1 MVPQATGFGYAQP
14 QQPMQTGINSMLP
27 PALQP
32 QQTGMNGYGNPS
44 YNQPPP
50 VPPIPQQPT
59 ATPLSPQ
66 KTGPPPSVRFGVKP
80 DAPKKLAPQ
89 PTGLRANLS
98 QASKCTHYF
107 QSKEANTNLHN
118 LISAPQ
124 PLRFLILSM
133 YLGTLGWHIW
143 PRLLWQLAPL
153 PLSVA
158 EVFMSARFAGAGA
171 LHTSACQFRKCILD
185 IDIAYISWLSASP
198 V

>member
-1 MVPQATGFGYAQP
+1 MAPQQTGFGGFTQT

-32 QQTGMNGYGNPS
+32 QPTGVNGFGNTS
-44 YNQPPP
+44 YNASPPP

-98 QASKCTHYF
+98 QASKCFPYTTMM
-107 QSKEANTNLHN
+107 KDPE
-118 LISAPQ
+118 
-124 PLRFLILSM
+124 
-133 YLGTLGWHIW
+133 
-143 PRLLWQLAPL
+143 
-153 PLSVA
+153 
-158 EVFMSARFAGAGA
+158 
-171 LHTSACQFRKCILD
+171 C
-185 IDIAYISWLSASP
+185 
-198 V
+198 